1 MPDQTTINEVKM
13 PDQTTINEESKQLQ
27 TIPNEKTNVFKEFTY
42 NLTEPEKEILQV
54 LLQKENVESKM
65 FQIAQNQNE
74 MLEVMVSNI
83 NDKALETI
91 GDTIIESDMASIYED
106 YENEIKQVL

>member
-1 MPDQTTINEVKM
+1 MLE
-13 PDQTTINEESKQLQ
+13 
-27 TIPNEKTNVFKEFTY
+27 
-42 NLTEPEKEILQV
+42 
-54 LLQKENVESKM
+54 
-65 FQIAQNQNE
+65 IAQSQNE

-91 GDTIIESDMASIYED
+91 GDTVIESDMVSIYED